1 MNEKIS
7 QNDYLLIGEIA
18 NRSGV
23 AISTLHFYEK
33 KGFISSKRN
42 SKNQRIFKRGI
53 LRIISLIKFAQNL
66 GFSLDD
72 INKNLKSLKSKET
85 PSEKEWKKLTKN
97 WQFQLDLRIK
107 EMQKLRNQL
116 DRCIGCGCMSLGSCP
131 LRNKND
137 KLSQKGEG
145 PLLLKV

>member
-72 INKNLKSLKSKET
+72 INKNLKSLKSKDFIFCSNALNS
-85 PSEKEWKKLTKN
+85 PIIS
-97 WQFQLDLRIK
+97 
-107 EMQKLRNQL
+107 
-116 DRCIGCGCMSLGSCP
+116 P
-131 LRNKND
+131 
-137 KLSQKGEG
+137 
-145 PLLLKV
+145 